1 MEAKVV
7 YMKDTQPADLGG
19 GVTRSVL
26 AYNEEIMM
34 VEIRFETGSK
44 IAVHSHPHVQCSRV
58 MTGRFCFTIDGEPVE
73 VAAGDSIA
81 FPSGVSH
88 GVECLEAGRLTEVF
102 TPMRKD
108 FI

>member
-7 YMKDTQPADLGG
+7 YMKDTQPTDLGG

-34 VEIRFETGSK
+34 VEICFEAGAK
-44 IAVHSHPHVQCSRV
+44 IAVHAHPHVQCSRV
-58 MTGRFCFTIDGEPVE
+58 MAGRFCFTVGGEPVE
-73 VAAGDSIA
+73 VGAGDSIA
-81 FPSGVSH
+81 VPSGVPH
-88 GVECLEAGRLTEVF
+88 GVECLEAGKLTEVF

-108 FI
+108 FV